1 VGRRASMWSLRRAK
15 LGGFRKALLTS
26 GVIDPAPRK
35 LSSAHPARP
44 CGSVL
49 TARAHVRAIRPVTR
63 ARADV
68 SHGARY
74 EYGVGP
80 ENGWRDGKGRA
91 HAATPCGR
99 AGARRA
105 PHPPPLVEKC
115 PSTREV
121 PCTERAYVL
130 LLCYCTVYQA
140 HPAQPSSDHC
150 IRLIRA

>member
-1 VGRRASMWSLRRAK
+1 MGRRASMWSLRRAK

-115 PSTREV
+115 PSTS
-121 PCTERAYVL
+121 TMYGLMSYSYA
-130 LLCYCTVYQA
+130 TVSGSSSSTLFRPLYQA
-140 HPAQPSSDHC
+140 DPG
-150 IRLIRA
+150 LIQA